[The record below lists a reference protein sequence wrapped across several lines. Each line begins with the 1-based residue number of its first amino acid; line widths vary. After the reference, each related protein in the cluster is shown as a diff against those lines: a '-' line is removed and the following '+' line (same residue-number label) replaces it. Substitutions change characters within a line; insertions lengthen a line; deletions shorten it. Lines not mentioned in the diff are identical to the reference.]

1 MAVITLSRE
10 LGSSGDRVATL
21 VAERLG
27 LAVVDRERLYRA
39 ARAAGVS
46 EAALHELKRSAEQ
59 TLVSQ
64 VLRSLRSVP
73 PTPTERRER
82 RAVVPPLTSPLGGVF
97 SPVLPPASI
106 DIAELVR
113 MLNQVIEKRARE
125 GDVLFLGQGSA
136 VLLRGHANTLHVR
149 TCAPQDQRV
158 ATLQERENLSKTA
171 ALRRIRASDRQRA
184 EYVRRFHNARWNEP
198 GLYHLLINTALV
210 PIALAAD
217 LIVAA
222 SQALSGPPE
231 GEASE

>member
-21 VAERLG
+21 VVERLG
-27 LAVVDRERLYRA
+27 LAIVDRERLYRA
-39 ARAAGVS
+39 ARAAGIS
-46 EAALHELKRSAEQ
+46 EAVLHEMEVSAEQ

-106 DIAELVR
+106 AIAELVR

-125 GDVLFLGQGSA
+125 GNVLFLGQGTA
-136 VLLRGHANTLHVR
+136 VLLRGYPNTLHVR
-149 TCAPQDQRV
+149 TFAPLDQRV
-158 ATLQERENLSKTA
+158 ATLQERENLSKTT

-184 EYVRRFHNARWNEP
+184 EYLRRFHNERWNDP

-210 PIALAAD
+210 PLAVAAD

-222 SQALSGPPE
+222 SQSLSVPPE
-231 GEASE
+231 GEVSQ

>member
-10 LGSSGDRVATL
+10 LGSNGDRIATL

-27 LAVVDRERLYRA
+27 LAIVDRERLYRA
-39 ARAAGVS
+39 ALAAGVS
-46 EAALHELKRSAEQ
+46 EAALHELKLSAAE

-106 DIAELVR
+106 AIAELVQ
-113 MLNQVIEKRARE
+113 MLNQVIVKRARE

-136 VLLRGHANTLHVR
+136 VLLRDHPNTLHVR
-149 TCAPQDQRV
+149 TMAPQEKRV
-158 ATLQERENLSKTA
+158 ARVQEREGLDEAA
-171 ALRRIRASDRQRA
+171 ALRRVRTSDRLRS
-184 EYVRRFHNARWNEP
+184 EHIRRFHNARWSDP
-198 GLYHLLINTALV
+198 GLYHLLINTAIV
-210 PIALAAD
+210 PIAVGVD
-217 LIVAA
+217 LIVDA
-222 SQALSGPPE
+222 SRALSGLSE
-231 GEASE
+231 GESDQ